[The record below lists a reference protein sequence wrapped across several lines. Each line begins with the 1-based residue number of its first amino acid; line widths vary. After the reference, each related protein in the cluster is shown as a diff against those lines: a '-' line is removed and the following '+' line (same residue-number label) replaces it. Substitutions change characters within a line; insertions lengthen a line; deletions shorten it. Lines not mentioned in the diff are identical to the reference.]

1 MPVYCAEA
9 GRRQEW
15 MGGQRSEQGFLSVS
29 GSDEACLARRK
40 LLLHSA
46 SPFSPRILPPIPNRT

>member
-1 MPVYCAEA
+1 MPVYCVEA

-15 MGGQRSEQGFLSVS
+15 TGGRQSEQGFLSVS
-29 GSDEACLARRK
+29 GSDEAWLARRK

-46 SPFSPRILPPIPNRT
+46 PPFSPVTLPPVPNRN